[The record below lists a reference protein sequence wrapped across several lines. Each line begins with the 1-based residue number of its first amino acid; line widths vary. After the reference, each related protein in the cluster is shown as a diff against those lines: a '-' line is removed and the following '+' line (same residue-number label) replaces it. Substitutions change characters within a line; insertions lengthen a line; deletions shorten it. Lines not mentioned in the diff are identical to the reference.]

1 MPPSQIIPPSN
12 GLEINKLPRLI
23 RGFRVFSDMN
33 IDDPLLSNKLL
44 MSANKVVIK
53 SLKKQTFF
61 CGQPLIS
68 AYVFLPLG
76 WSPEWVSHQI
86 WPL

>member
-23 RGFRVFSDMN
+23 RGFRIFSNMN

-44 MSANKVVIK
+44 MSANKIVIK
-53 SLKKQTFF
+53 SLKKQTF

-68 AYVFLPLG
+68 AHVFLPLG
-76 WSPEWVSHQI
+76 WSPEPVSYQI

>member
-1 MPPSQIIPPSN
+1 
-12 GLEINKLPRLI
+12 
-23 RGFRVFSDMN
+23 MN

-44 MSANKVVIK
+44 MSANKIVIK
-53 SLKKQTFF
+53 SLKKQTF

-68 AYVFLPLG
+68 ARVFLPLG
-76 WSPEWVSHQI
+76 WSPERVSHQI